1 MTEQDRSKF
10 FKLIDKHASSIFRC
24 FVSEFPEVSK
34 GTGLVI
40 CFRPVDAD
48 RDSPLR
54 YACRYVRIA
63 ISDLTGPFLPKLT
76 EPVRT
81 RIDEELSWFT
91 RANHTILENK

>member
-10 FKLIDKHASSIFRC
+10 FKLIDKHARSTVRC
-24 FVSEFPEVSK
+24 FVSEFPENNK

-40 CFRPVDAD
+40 CFRPVDAE
-48 RDSPLR
+48 RYSPLR

-63 ISDLTGPFLPKLT
+63 IADFAGPFRPRLT

-91 RANHTILENK
+91 RANHTILE